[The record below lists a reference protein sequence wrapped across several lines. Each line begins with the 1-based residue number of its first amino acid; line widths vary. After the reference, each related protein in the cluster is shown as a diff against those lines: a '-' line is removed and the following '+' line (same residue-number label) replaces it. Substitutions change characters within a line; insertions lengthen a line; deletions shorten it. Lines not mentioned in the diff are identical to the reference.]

1 MLKSIGSKLA
11 RFVRF
16 KSRLVRAV
24 LSAGLLLASA
34 LVMPL
39 AVAQTISPDLLRM
52 VTPEMLRALEQG
64 QGGDTSTVN
73 PPVEN
78 YVPPQAQRAQ
88 EPPSRLEQL
97 YLRRSGEILK
107 QFGYDS
113 LGEPTSV
120 SINLSGAVSDEYVLS
135 ANDELVVTFRGQ
147 ENSTYR
153 VRINR
158 DGTITL
164 PKLTP
169 ILAAGRP
176 FGDFRSDLEAR
187 VSQAFISTKLYVSLG
202 SIHQVSIL
210 VSGEVHMPGSRIV
223 SGLASPLDV
232 ILLSGGIKKSG
243 SLRNIRVSGPSGS
256 RVVDLYSV
264 VAQGGSA
271 RLGPL
276 RDGDTVYVPPLT
288 ATAAVTGA
296 VARPGI
302 FELPAGTSG
311 TFAAALLRLAGGVE
325 IAGSYSLAKISLLS
339 NGSLSLL
346 PTTASSL
353 VRSGEILVVL
363 ANHAATE
370 GRVSLRGAVSA
381 PGVYPLSA
389 NATVGDLFHSA
400 TDLTYDGYSPFAL
413 ILRRDPVTNAVS
425 IIPFSIAGAIRRTNN
440 IPLQGEDLVYVL
452 KRAEVASIASL
463 VTKNINEA
471 YSPSSGTGSDQQR
484 LGGAA
489 LQQSPNGSQPAPV
502 AAPLMTPNY
511 LFGSQ
516 RPAPAVQDLPPGVE
530 PPPDS
535 NTSPPVS
542 GITPAQP
549 PPSPNGIYQNGVN
562 GISQNG
568 VNGSLPG
575 DIGPYNFGGTNPNFS
590 SPDAFDPR
598 YRLGTQSDS
607 SEAAALAQA
616 RALAGRS
623 GTRIAQQ
630 PANSDIE
637 TIDHLAI
644 LLHVTNDALLR
655 TASDNLTW
663 VLDEV
668 REPGPY
674 LGAPGSS
681 VADMIQAAG
690 GVQQSADLSSIEVT
704 STIVDQTGGITHTT
718 RSNYEGRDNKTAM
731 VSVHPLDVIRLR
743 PVYSDREEGT
753 VTVAGQVRYPGVFD
767 ITRAERLSTLLARA
781 GGLSDV
787 AYPYGAIFTRRDAAI
802 TERQGNQ
809 RAARELE
816 NEVPTLIMTQAGQT
830 TDIASAGTYLA
841 ALARN
846 LRETPAL
853 GRIVMTA
860 DPAVLALKP
869 NLDFV
874 LQPGDTLFVP
884 KRPST
889 VTVSGEV
896 LNPGAF
902 QYRRGLSY
910 EAYVKMA
917 GGATQSAD
925 DGRTFIVF
933 PDGSAAPID
942 SGWFS
947 FGGKGDIP
955 PGSTIV
961 VPRDLRPFNW
971 SQFWKDVTQIVS
983 QLAVTAASLAV
994 LNNNN

>member
-1 MLKSIGSKLA
+1 LPRLIGSKLE
-11 RFVRF
+11 RFVRSN
-16 KSRLVRAV
+16 SRLARAI

-34 LVMPL
+34 FLVPL
-39 AVAQTISPDLLRM
+39 AVAQTTSPDLLRM
-52 VTPEMLRALEQG
+52 VTPEMLRALQQG
-64 QGGDTSTVN
+64 QGDETSTFN
-73 PPVEN
+73 PPVET
-78 YVPPQAQRAQ
+78 YVPPQVQRGQ

-107 QFGYDS
+107 QFGYDA
-113 LGEPTSV
+113 LGEPSSV

-169 ILAAGRP
+169 ILASGRP

-187 VSQAFISTKLYVSLG
+187 VSQAFISTKVYVSLG

-210 VSGEVHMPGSRIV
+210 VSGEVRMPGSRIV

-256 RVVDLYSV
+256 RIIDLYSV

-271 RLGPL
+271 RLGPM
-276 RDGDTVYVPPLT
+276 RDGDTVYVPPLSV
-288 ATAAVTGA
+288 TAAVAGA

-311 TFAAALLRLAGGVE
+311 TSAATLLRLAGGVE
-325 IAGSYSLAKISLLS
+325 IAGSYNLAKISVLN
-339 NGSLSLL
+339 NGGLSLL
-346 PTTASSL
+346 PTSASSL

-363 ANHAATE
+363 ANHAVTQ
-370 GRVSLRGAVSA
+370 GRVSLRGAVST

-413 ILRRDPVTNAVS
+413 ILRRDPVTNAIT

-440 IPLQGEDLVYVL
+440 ISLQGEDLVYVL
-452 KRAEVASIASL
+452 KRAEVASMASL

-471 YSPSSGTGSDQQR
+471 YSPSSGTGSDQLR
-484 LGGAA
+484 SGGTSV
-489 LQQSPNGSQPAPV
+489 QPMPSGSQTAPV
-502 AAPLMTPNY
+502 TAPPQTPNY
-511 LFGSQ
+511 PFGGQ
-516 RPAPAVQDLPPGVE
+516 RPAQAVQDLPPGVE

-535 NTSPPVS
+535 NATPLVS
-542 GITPAQP
+542 GGTPTQP
-549 PPSPNGIYQNGVN
+549 QPSLNGAYQNGVN
-562 GISQNG
+562 GT
-568 VNGSLPG
+568 LPG
-575 DIGPYNFGGTNPNFS
+575 DNSTSPYNFGGSNPNFS
-590 SPDAFDPR
+590 SNDAYDPR
-598 YRLGTQSDS
+598 YRLGNQNDS

-616 RALAGRS
+616 RALASRS
-623 GTRIAQQ
+623 GTRTPQQ
-630 PANSDIE
+630 PATSDIE
-637 TIDHLAI
+637 VVDHLAT
-644 LLHVTNDALLR
+644 LLHVTNDTLLR

-704 STIVDQTGGITHTT
+704 STSVDQSSGITHTT
-718 RSNYEGRDNKTAM
+718 RSNYPGRDRTAM
-731 VSVHPLDVIRLR
+731 VWVHPLDVIRLR

-767 ITRAERLSTLLARA
+767 ITRDEHLSTLLKRA
-781 GGLSDV
+781 GGLSEV

-816 NEVPTLIMTQAGQT
+816 NEVPTLIMTQSGQT

-846 LRETPAL
+846 LRDMPAL
-853 GRIVMTA
+853 GRIVITA

-910 EAYVKMA
+910 AAYVTMA

-925 DGRTFIVF
+925 EDRTFVVF

-947 FGGKGDIP
+947 FGAKGDIP